1 MTHTTNARDALNSRE
16 LPCLRRRTWELPTRT
31 DREALV
37 SGGDSCAEGLLGDSG
52 GGIGVPSRGG
62 GCGSDDG

>member
-1 MTHTTNARDALNSRE
+1 VPAAQDKGAAYPDGQGGSNN
-16 LPCLRRRTWELPTRT
+16 
-31 DREALV
+31 
-37 SGGDSCAEGLLGDSG
+37 GGDSCAEGLLGESG